1 MKKIRLFGLIAGF
14 LVGAATTS
22 AQNWHQ
28 TFQLTPFSETRF
40 FGWKEF
46 SPNGTQLLAES
57 GLQASFG
64 VNPRVAF
71 GSSKRWFV
79 EGNFEYYFG
88 TVDYEGHL
96 QDGQGNL
103 TPFNTIVG
111 YTGFELMSQAG
122 YVFGLARDFEL
133 VPSAGFGLERWT
145 RVLDKGGRFG
155 YTEVYNVPMFTVGV
169 EGTFFVGRNVQLAP
183 WFGVRVPFSISES
196 IDLSQSGLRG
206 PADLSL
212 SPGITPRFR
221 FGAKASIYRVLISV
235 SYETWTLTQSNSDR
249 GFHQP
254 ESTRKIFSIRAG
266 YTI

>member
-1 MKKIRLFGLIAGF
+1 MVCRGY
-14 LVGAATTS
+14 
-22 AQNWHQ
+22 
-28 TFQLTPFSETRF
+28 
-40 FGWKEF
+40 
-46 SPNGTQLLAES
+46 
-57 GLQASFG
+57 
-64 VNPRVAF
+64 
-71 GSSKRWFV
+71 
-79 EGNFEYYFG
+79 FEYYFG

-133 VPSAGFGLERWT
+133 VPSAGFGFERWT